1 MSYPDYAFTHLSSD
15 LQPILDTAVNEYRK
29 KTKIDLLLHPLS
41 AKFDDCDSPNSVLTV
56 LQRQVLGVDPPQSS
70 DEDDV
75 FTRWLY
81 PTVKVIFT
89 GISVLVLV
97 RIFFITL
104 HGSL

>member
-81 PTVKVIFT
+81 PTVKVIFAFST
-89 GISVLVLV
+89 TLRETVDLVC
-97 RIFFITL
+97 FM
-104 HGSL
+104 S